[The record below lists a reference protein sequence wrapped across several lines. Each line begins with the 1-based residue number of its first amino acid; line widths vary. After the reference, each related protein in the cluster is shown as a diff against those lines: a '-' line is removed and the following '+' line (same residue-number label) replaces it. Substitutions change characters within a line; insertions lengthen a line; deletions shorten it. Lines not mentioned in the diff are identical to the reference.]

1 MISYYKGEFLNQ
13 KDIPIN
19 TNLFRGLGVFETIKF
34 INKKMIFFNEHIDR
48 LFSNNHFFN
57 FGKIT
62 KNKIIPTYP

>member
-34 INKKMIFFNEHIDR
+34 INQNDFIMQNLCKTLIDLALR
-48 LFSNNHFFN
+48 KCF
-57 FGKIT
+57 I
-62 KNKIIPTYP
+62 